1 MKIESN
7 LKIKYSKKEFANISF
22 KTLKIDNEGFVKS
35 QLNDN
40 VIDFEINSNS
50 IGTFLNT
57 TDDLIANEI
66 LVEEIL
72 QSQIKDHAK

>member
-7 LKIKYSKKEFANISF
+7 LKIKYSKKEFANLSF

-72 QSQIKDHAK
+72 QSQIK